1 MANEKTPFS
10 KMAKQSYIKNVSDQI
25 GSVLDEMAANGLIEE
40 TTMDNGE
47 KAYSLSDKGR
57 EHAVEL
63 TNAMD
68 DIADDEDNDDD
79 NDDEDDSEEC

>member
-1 MANEKTPFS
+1 MIKSAPSHPFS
-10 KMAKQSYIKNVSDQI
+10 KMAKQSYSEDVSDQI
-25 GSVLDEMAANGLIEE
+25 SSVLDEMVANGLIEE

-47 KAYSLSDKGR
+47 KAYRLSDKGR

-68 DIADDEDNDDD
+68 DIADDEDSDVD
-79 NDDEDDSEEC
+79 DDSEEC

>member
-10 KMAKQSYIKNVSDQI
+10 KMAKQSYSEDVSDQI
-25 GSVLDEMAANGLIEE
+25 SSVLDEMVANGLIEE

-47 KAYSLSDKGR
+47 KAYRLSDKGR

-63 TNAMD
+63 TNAID
-68 DIADDEDNDDD
+68 DIADDEDRDAD
-79 NDDEDDSEEC
+79 DDSEEC